1 MQCPERE
8 MDTVGKRT
16 SGADVQPVAS
26 SGTSPDKEA
35 IGCKPLRKDDSKDGN
50 RSHEFS
56 KIKCESDEF
65 SKIKC
70 ESDEFSKIKCESDEF
85 SKIKCESDEFS
96 KIKCESDE
104 FSKSKY
110 ESHVKSNLDGYRSH
124 KFSVNKCES
133 HVKSDLDTISLS
145 IDSRDTRKLKFLIDT
160 GAEI

>member
-35 IGCKPLRKDDSKDGN
+35 IGCKPLHKDDNKDGN

-56 KIKCESDEF
+56 KIKCESDEL
-65 SKIKC
+65 
-70 ESDEFSKIKCESDEF
+70 
-85 SKIKCESDEFS
+85 S

>member
-85 SKIKCESDEFS
+85 SKIKCESDEL
-96 KIKCESDE
+96 
-104 FSKSKY
+104 SKSKY

-133 HVKSDLDTISLS
+133 HVKSDLDTISLR